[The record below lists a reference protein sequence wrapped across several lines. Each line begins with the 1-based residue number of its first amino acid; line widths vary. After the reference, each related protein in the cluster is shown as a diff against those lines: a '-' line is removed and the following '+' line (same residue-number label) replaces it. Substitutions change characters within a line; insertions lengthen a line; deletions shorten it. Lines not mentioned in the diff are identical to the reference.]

1 MIVGLAILAAL
12 SAALIC
18 LIAYRF
24 RMADRNFDALLGATQ
39 NLLQDTQREREQQTK
54 QVSELLNRIQAPD
67 VAPYVETGEFGKQH
81 VSFDNDEDFWQTQ
94 DKD

>member
-1 MIVGLAILAAL
+1 MIAALAILAVLSISLVAL
-12 SAALIC
+12 V
-18 LIAYRF
+18 AYRF
-24 RMADRNFDALLGATQ
+24 RIADQNFEAILAATQ
-39 NLLQDTQREREQQTK
+39 NLLQDTQREREAQAK

-81 VSFDNDEDFWQTQ
+81 VSFDNDEDFWQTK

>member
-1 MIVGLAILAAL
+1 MIAALAILSVLSLAL
-12 SAALIC
+12 VALV
-18 LIAYRF
+18 AYRF
-24 RMADRNFDALLGATQ
+24 RTADRNFDSLLSATQ
-39 NLLQDTQREREQQTK
+39 SLLQDTQREREAQAK

>member
-1 MIVGLAILAAL
+1 MIAALAILSAL
-12 SAALIC
+12 SLALVA
-18 LIAYRF
+18 LTAYRF
-24 RMADRNFDALLGATQ
+24 WTADRNFDSLLSATQ
-39 NLLQDTQREREQQTK
+39 SLLQDTQREREAQAK

>member
-1 MIVGLAILAAL
+1 MIAALAILSVFSL
-12 SAALIC
+12 ALIA
-18 LIAYRF
+18 LVAYRF
-24 RMADRNFDALLGATQ
+24 RVSDQNFEALLDATRT
-39 NLLQDTQREREQQTK
+39 LLQDTQREREAQTK

-67 VAPYVETGEFGKQH
+67 IAPYVETGEFGKQH

>member
-1 MIVGLAILAAL
+1 MIAALAILAVLSIAL
-12 SAALIC
+12 VALV
-18 LIAYRF
+18 AYRF
-24 RMADRNFDALLGATQ
+24 RIADQNFQAILSATQ
-39 NLLQDTQREREQQTK
+39 NLLQDTQREREAQAK

-81 VSFDNDEDFWQTQ
+81 VSFDNDEDFWQTK